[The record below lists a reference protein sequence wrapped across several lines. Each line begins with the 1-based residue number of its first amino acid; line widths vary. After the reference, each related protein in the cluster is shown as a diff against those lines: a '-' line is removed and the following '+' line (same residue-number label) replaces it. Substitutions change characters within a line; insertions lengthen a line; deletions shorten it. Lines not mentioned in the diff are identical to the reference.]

1 MTTWG
6 EHLQKYKAVEGIDLF
21 SKEFLERWGNESW
34 EDDKTKEDDLCA
46 AAKLHIQLVS
56 RITTQRLPY
65 ADGVEIAALD
75 SVYRL
80 FGEARDIFKAH
91 TKSRLTEAVTWEV
104 LNEHV
109 RPFTAKWHRQSQR
122 GALDALDE
130 TDIFR
135 NELSSLQK
143 KLIVFDALLLEI
155 RDGRKPPFAQ
165 DGGESDR
172 ERNIGAEMD
181 PSKPETELPW
191 GIHPKF
197 GGLGDERIADAI
209 NAKERDAIDKRREYY
224 RNRINADAAVKKNEA
239 SGQAKASS
247 GAGEREPAPRENP
260 GGERGESTEP
270 CPPEWLA
277 RKHATALAI
286 SGGGIRS
293 ATFALGVL
301 VALARRNI
309 LYQFDY
315 LSTVSG
321 GGYIGSFLT
330 TFLNAAEAAQ
340 QPTAVATQ
348 QPVTKKTGEAATG
361 QQPSDQIGL
370 LRHDLPFRRDD
381 GEAAALRHVRHHSK
395 YLATGRLW
403 ERLQMTFT
411 QVYGMALNGLGFAY
425 LAGVAALVHY
435 FLVNVLKISGP
446 EPITVL
452 LLATVAVVSFLV
464 SMIARRHPKIQ
475 KVTDIVMTLATSVA
489 LIALFL
495 WLLLNELY
503 AFTENPRV
511 FAAVATLPLL
521 ASAILALGAGLPPPV
536 RVAMVVLS
544 ILAAPILFLG
554 IELQAYEFLNHVKV
568 FGNVEVFLSGCAIA
582 ILGLL
587 FYWRC
592 FDINFTSPHQHYKR
606 KLGEAYLVQPGAPGA
621 ELSNNVSLR
630 LSACAEKGRAPY
642 HLVNCALNV
651 PGSNNASMQGRLT
664 DFFLFSPEYCGS
676 PLVGYFPSS
685 VWGDLDQNLDL
696 GTAMAIS
703 GAAAAPQMGLGTV
716 RNFSFWLAL
725 FNVRLGYWIRNPNI
739 GGGTWPPGLSYLLQ
753 EMFGWANEKRPYLNV
768 SDGGHIE
775 NLGVYELLRR
785 RCKYIV
791 AIDGE
796 EDAKMTF
803 HGLTTL
809 QRLAFID
816 LGVSIDIAVDALR
829 LGDKGL
835 SHSHFAF
842 CRVRYPKGSRDGDV
856 SYGYLI
862 YLKLS
867 LTGNEGEFIR
877 RYRLDEP
884 AFPHHSTA
892 DQFFTEAQFEAYRSL
907 GEHIGDKLFLPAIV
921 GSDIANSK
929 DVKVEEWFREIGK
942 SMLDPLPPP
951 PTTAAAAT
959 TRTS

>member
-1 MTTWG
+1 MIGMMTIVPTPESDKRSEIDGITNAQHAVTKMTTWRV
-6 EHLQKYKAVEGIDLF
+6 HLARYNNVDGVVLF
-21 SKEFLERWGNESW
+21 NEEFLRRWGDQVW
-34 EDDKTKEDDLCA
+34 DDTTSKDDDVGA

-65 ADGVEIAALD
+65 ADGVEVTALD
-75 SVYRL
+75 SVYKL

-91 TKSRLTEAVTWEV
+91 TKSRLTEAVSWEV

-135 NELSSLQK
+135 NELSSLQNT
-143 KLIVFDALLLEI
+143 LIVFDTLLLEI
-155 RDGRKPPFAQ
+155 RDGQEVDFAQ
-165 DGGESDR
+165 YGGESVR
-172 ERNIGAEMD
+172 ERSICDEMD
-181 PSKPETELPW
+181 PAKPAKDW
-191 GIHPKF
+191 GIHPKL
-197 GGLGDERIADAI
+197 GGLGDGKANVGKI
-209 NAKERDAIDKRREYY
+209 NAKEKCAVMKRRKHYSG
-224 RNRINADAAVKKNEA
+224 RINAEV
-239 SGQAKASS
+239 AKAKDEAARQATAAADGGEKKPDLQDQS
-247 GAGEREPAPRENP
+247 GAGRQSA
-260 GGERGESTEP
+260 EP

-277 RKHATALAI
+277 RNHAVALAI

-301 VALARRNI
+301 VALARRNL

-330 TFLNAAEAAQ
+330 AFLNVGDAAQ
-340 QPTAVATQ
+340 QDPN
-348 QPVTKKTGEAATG
+348 
-361 QQPSDQIGL
+361 IGL
-370 LRHDLPFRRDD
+370 LRRDLPFRRED

-425 LAGVAALVHY
+425 LACVAALAAY
-435 FLVNVLKISGP
+435 FLRSMLPDGWLTS
-446 EPITVL
+446 TAFL
-452 LLATVAVVSFLV
+452 LLAAVAAGSFIV
-464 SMIARRHPKIQ
+464 SMGAHGNPKIQ
-475 KVTDIVMTLATSVA
+475 KVADTAMTMASVA

-495 WLLLNELY
+495 WLGLTELR
-503 AFTENPRV
+503 AFGDKNSLV
-511 FAAVATLPLL
+511 FVAAAVLPLL
-521 ASAILALGAGLPPPV
+521 ASATLALGVSLPLPLRIV
-536 RVAMVVLS
+536 MVVLS

-554 IELQAYEFLNHVKV
+554 IALQADYL
-568 FGNVEVFLSGCAIA
+568 LAQSGGWIIGCVIAIA
-582 ILGLL
+582 GLL
-587 FYWRC
+587 FFWFI

-606 KLGEAYLVQPGAPGA
+606 KLGEAYLVQPDAKNAGGDLCKNVPLL
-621 ELSNNVSLR
+621 LSK
-630 LSACAEKGRAPY
+630 CTEKAAAPY
-642 HLVNCALNV
+642 HLINCALNV
-651 PGSNNASMQGRLT
+651 PASNNPAMQGRLT
-664 DFFLFSPEYCGS
+664 DFFLFSPGYCGS
-676 PLVGYFPSS
+676 PLVGYFPTTT
-685 VWGDLDQNLDL
+685 WEAEDPNLDL

-703 GAAAAPQMGLGTV
+703 GAAAAPQMGLGTI

-725 FNVRLGYWIRNPNI
+725 FNVRLGYWIRNPKI
-739 GGGTWPPGLSYLLQ
+739 AGRKAPPGLSYLLQ
-753 EMFGWANEKRPYLNV
+753 EMFGWANETRPYLNV

-785 RCKYIV
+785 RCRYIV

-803 HGLTTL
+803 QGLTTL

-816 LGVSIDIAVDALR
+816 LGVVIEIGVDALR

-842 CRVRYPKGSRDGDV
+842 CRIRYPTDSRDGDV
-856 SYGYLI
+856 NYGYLI

-907 GEHIGDKLFLPAIV
+907 GEHVGDKMFLPAIV
-921 GSDIANSK
+921 GDDIATSK
-929 DVKVEEWFREIGK
+929 NVNAEKWFQAIGK
-942 SMLDPLPPP
+942 SMLDPL
-951 PTTAAAAT
+951 AK
-959 TRTS
+959 